1 MIARKRLLITLAVAG
16 ILVPAMVLLPPNT
29 ERPPEAHALM
39 QGGDP
44 CSACPDSCVFNPD
57 GGWSCSGTGEAT
69 AVPPVTQPPAAATE
83 LPPLTREA
91 RATLG
96 SLWATSSFATAGAQE
111 TAILEATQ
119 TMQSSVEE
127 IVCYSCYETAAC
139 ASGWAE
145 VCFVRPKGTLS
156 GIMYPYSNDC
166 QAASECEP
174 SSSPPK
180 KECVPGEMST
190 EVGSFDRCDDMKWAY
205 DLWVRAF
212 IPPHIVQVRPF
223 PRWFVGMGASLPHPY
238 ESGEP
243 GTLTLQDYPALTNA
257 EGACAPRWDSD
268 GCWSKKIDIPDPER
282 EDPLPGDRRDMRIG
296 LRWRRIDIMPG
307 PEDPT
312 GAPAICWD
320 WDEREWNIGEN
331 YGYGR
336 IPAISCGKS
345 VSHIYETASWGKPKN
360 GPNFIPAEDVCAS
373 WTSTCKRDSLPSSE
387 ERRCHC
393 CEQIPMSWD
402 DWGLAAAAG
411 YEYESGGGVGA
422 WQNPAY
428 QVKVPT
434 YWAVEW
440 AFEMDVYEVVSEDC
454 ECQHWPGWGT
464 AACDLNGD
472 GTKDSDTKKVCEK
485 EYDWRH
491 HFNGWNLIDL
501 RNYGEGTWYRTSY
514 SVRTTGSY
522 AGCAFEYGDPN
533 PGTSVRVPVI
543 EIQSVIRDPC
553 VLDGTCPDK

>member
-1 MIARKRLLITLAVAG
+1 MNARKRLLIILIAAG
-16 ILVPAMVLLPPNT
+16 TLVPAIVLLPRAPCSQ
-29 ERPPEAHALM
+29 EAQAGALVDE
-39 QGGDP
+39 GDP
-44 CSACPDSCVFNPD
+44 CAACPHGCSFDPD
-57 GGWSCSGTGEAT
+57 RGGWRCDGSGEAT

-91 RATLG
+91 QATRN
-96 SLWATSSFATAGAQE
+96 SVWATSWVATAGAQE

-119 TMQSSVEE
+119 TMESSVEE

-145 VCFVRPKGTLS
+145 VCFVQPKGVPS

-180 KECVPGEMST
+180 KECVPGTMT
-190 EVGSFDRCDDMKWAY
+190 TAGGSFDRCDGMEWAY
-205 DLWVRAF
+205 DLWVRAY

-243 GTLTLQDYPALTNA
+243 GNLTLMDYPALTNA
-257 EGACAPRWDSD
+257 DGACAPRWDSE
-268 GCWSKKIDIPDPER
+268 GCWSKEIDIPDPER
-282 EDPLPGDRRDMRIG
+282 DDPLPGDRRNMRIG

-307 PEDPT
+307 AEDPT

-320 WDEREWNIGEN
+320 WDEREWNIGQD

-336 IPAISCGKS
+336 VPSISCGKS
-345 VSHIYETASWGKPKN
+345 VSHIYETASWGKPAN
-360 GPNFIPAEDVCAS
+360 GPNFIPAEDACAS
-373 WTSTCKRDSLPSSE
+373 WTSTCQSDSLPASE
-387 ERRCHC
+387 EKRCHC
-393 CEQIPMSWD
+393 CEQIPGKMA
-402 DWGLAAAAG
+402 DWEQAAAAG
-411 YEYESGGGVGA
+411 YSYDPGA
-422 WQNPAY
+422 GPWQNPAY

-440 AFEMDVYEVVSEDC
+440 AYEMDVYEMVSEDC
-454 ECQHWPGWGT
+454 ECISDPSRGV
-464 AACDLNGD
+464 AACDIDGD
-472 GTKDSDTKKVCEK
+472 GEKDAGTWRECEE
-485 EYDWRH
+485 EYDWVN
-491 HFNGWNLIDL
+491 HFNGWNLVDL
-501 RNYGEGTWYRTSY
+501 RNYGESNWYRTSY

-533 PGTSVRVPVI
+533 PGDSVRVPVI